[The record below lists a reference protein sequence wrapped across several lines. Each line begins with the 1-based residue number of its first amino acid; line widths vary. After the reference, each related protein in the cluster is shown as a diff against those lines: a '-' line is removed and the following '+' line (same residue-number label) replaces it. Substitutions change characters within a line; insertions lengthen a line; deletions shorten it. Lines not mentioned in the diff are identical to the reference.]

1 MTKVSFK
8 YLIQKVRSKINY
20 MAFVKQ
26 QTILELF
33 LRTINNSYADFIKQ
47 GTIKSVQSFGQILS
61 IYKKLTGNCI
71 EPLDKN

>member
-8 YLIQKVRSKINY
+8 YMIQKVRGKINY

-33 LRTINNSYADFIKQ
+33 LRQIQNSYADFVKQ
-47 GTIKSVQSFGQILS
+47 GTIVPVQSYGQIHS
-61 IYKKLTGNCI
+61 IYEKLVGGC
-71 EPLDKN
+71 L